1 MKKSVRE
8 WRNESLINTSIQ
20 TRKIISEQKMLHLG
34 KGWIITS

>member
-20 TRKIISEQKMLHLG
+20 TRKIIYEQKMLHLG